1 MAAYLN
7 PGRLQQPFRKPEIS
21 LQVKQMR
28 FACKYAVCSIF
39 QALQD
44 VKNRLFRDTAPAL
57 QKQNRFNKSESS
69 TASGFLSL
77 GPGDAIEG
85 AWLEALRKDR
95 EALQKAPKPAQ
106 QVSRQ
111 LIYQLVEE
119 LNEDDRTQFL
129 SKCW

>member
-1 MAAYLN
+1 MQFAAFFKIYKMCTLLHRSKFN
-7 PGRLQQPFRKPEIS
+7 IL
-21 LQVKQMR
+21 
-28 FACKYAVCSIF
+28 A
-39 QALQD
+39 
-44 VKNRLFRDTAPAL
+44 KNRLFRDTAPAL
-57 QKQNRFNKSESS
+57 QKQNRFNKSGSS

-106 QVSRQ
+106 QVSRR

>member
-1 MAAYLN
+1 M
-7 PGRLQQPFRKPEIS
+7 
-21 LQVKQMR
+21 
-28 FACKYAVCSIF
+28 
-39 QALQD
+39 
-44 VKNRLFRDTAPAL
+44 
-57 QKQNRFNKSESS
+57 
-69 TASGFLSL
+69 

-106 QVSRQ
+106 QVSRR

-129 SKCW
+129 SKC